1 VISALVKSATDHYN
15 AAQAA
20 LKSGDFA
27 EYGRQL
33 KLLEDDLAKLRA
45 ATGQ

>member
-1 VISALVKSATDHYN
+1 VKSATDHYN

-20 LKSGDFA
+20 LKNGDFS

-33 KLLEDDLAKLRA
+33 KLLEDDLAKLRI